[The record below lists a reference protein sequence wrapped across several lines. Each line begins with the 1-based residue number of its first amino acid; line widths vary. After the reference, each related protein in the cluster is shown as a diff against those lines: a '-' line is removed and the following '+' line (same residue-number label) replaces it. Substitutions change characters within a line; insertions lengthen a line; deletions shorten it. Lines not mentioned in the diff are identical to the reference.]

1 MPKTRLLPLLLAH
14 VLWLLPIAA
23 HAADIAVFGPEI
35 SNLTAQDAEAV
46 AGLIAQAYASASQQS
61 VVPLSESRS
70 AAEAG
75 TSYEA
80 AAAKLGVKEY
90 LRLSAVSAGRSLVIS
105 ASRHRAD
112 GSVLFQTKQMSE
124 GVEGVAR
131 DADAIAQALLGKAAS
146 LATPPSP
153 SASPAAT
160 PSDVEMPPWKKD
172 ETDNFYGFKA
182 GVHFPLAKDA
192 KYWTGLSLQFVGRL
206 QFPRFF
212 IEFGAGFIVPTI
224 IDDRYDDSVCGFD
237 PTTGTTVCN
246 DPDNGDHGYIGGFT
260 TELGA
265 SYYLTKGNVVPYVG
279 GGIIPRI
286 VLAGLNNESHD
297 IAGMLAY
304 AQFGFTAPR
313 RGHTH
318 FFADVRLSQ
327 AILPQ
332 HLESGDPVWSTEPT
346 LHAGLGW

>member
-1 MPKTRLLPLLLAH
+1 MPKTRLLSLLLAH

-23 HAADIAVFGPEI
+23 HAADVAVFGPEI
-35 SNLTAQDAEAV
+35 SNLPAQDAEAV

-61 VVPLSESRS
+61 VVPPSEARS
-70 AAEAG
+70 ATEAG

-112 GSVLFQTKQMSE
+112 GSVLFQTKQVSE
-124 GVEGVAR
+124 GLEGVAR
-131 DADAIAQALLGKAAS
+131 DADAIAQALLGKTS
-146 LATPPSP
+146 LAAPPSP
-153 SASPAAT
+153 SPVSPAAE
-160 PSDVEMPPWKKD
+160 VEMPPAKFKED
-172 ETDNFYGFKA
+172 TDNYYGFKT
-182 GVHFPLAKDA
+182 GVHFPLAKGA
-192 KYWTGLSLQFVGRL
+192 NYWTGLSLQFVGRL

-224 IDDRYDDSVCGFD
+224 IDDRYDESVCGFY
-237 PTTGTTVCN
+237 PATGTTVCN
-246 DPDNGDHGYIGGFT
+246 DPDNGDRGYIGGFT

-313 RGHTH
+313 HGHTH
-318 FFADVRLSQ
+318 FFADIRLSQ